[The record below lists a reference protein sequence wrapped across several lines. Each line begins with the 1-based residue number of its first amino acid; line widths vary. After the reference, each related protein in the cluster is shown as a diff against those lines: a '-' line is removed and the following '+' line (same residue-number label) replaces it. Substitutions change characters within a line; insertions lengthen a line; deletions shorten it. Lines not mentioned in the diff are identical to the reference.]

1 MSKIKTIASNVLLA
15 LFVIVIFLFAIFLLQ
30 NTSTIEVNFLI
41 FTMQIP
47 IIVVI
52 LVATIVG
59 FLGGYL
65 FAIRMRQLRRKSSNS
80 NDQALNQNE
89 LTQERAN

>member
-1 MSKIKTIASNVLLA
+1 MSKIKTIASNILLT
-15 LFVIVIFLFAIFLLQ
+15 LFIIVVFLFDIFLLQ

-52 LVATIVG
+52 LVATILG

-65 FAIRMRQLRRKSSNS
+65 FAIRMHQIRKILADSNI
-80 NDQALNQNE
+80 NNLDHENLK
-89 LTQERAN
+89 QEGAN